1 MFRKS
6 ISIGLYT
13 NFSSFTPFSYK
24 IGLIKILIHRTYAIS
39 SSWDLFHDELEN
51 TNHFLEKNMYSPY
64 FIDKQIKSF
73 LNNKLSEY
81 DTSKENYNK
90 EKTTNNKLPYIGD
103 ILLGLRKR

>member
-1 MFRKS
+1 
-6 ISIGLYT
+6 
-13 NFSSFTPFSYK
+13 
-24 IGLIKILIHRTYAIS
+24 
-39 SSWDLFHDELEN
+39 
-51 TNHFLEKNMYSPY
+51 MYSPY